1 MQEEEDIGA
10 VAAIGVAA
18 VGDGVAWVSDWER
31 GYWSAPQSHR
41 RITATV
47 PDITVHTLTTTVIP
61 LMVTP
66 ITATPTKGTVV
77 VPLRVGGFR
86 MATATASGGAC
97 GFVIENKKGPL
108 EKRASSPF
116 LVAHTATAPSPNPG
130 TAHRTQVCFV
140 LEPAR
145 GCGIVTP
152 MFQ

>member
-18 VGDGVAWVSDWER
+18 VGDGVAWVSDWEQ

-97 GFVIENKKGPL
+97 GFVIEK
-108 EKRASSPF
+108 KRARWKNGRLHHSW
-116 LVAHTATAPSPNPG
+116 
-130 TAHRTQVCFV
+130 
-140 LEPAR
+140 
-145 GCGIVTP
+145 
-152 MFQ
+152 